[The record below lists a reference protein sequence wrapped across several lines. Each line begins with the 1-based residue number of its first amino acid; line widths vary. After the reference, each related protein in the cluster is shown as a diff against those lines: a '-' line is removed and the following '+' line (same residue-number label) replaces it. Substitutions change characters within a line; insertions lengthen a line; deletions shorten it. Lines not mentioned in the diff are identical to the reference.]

1 MKKGCY
7 FIGASGGVGAVA
19 SHFAA
24 LGQELAARGNEVKII
39 SHSAD
44 VNGQLR
50 EQNPATLVWPSPRPT
65 RFADAL
71 FLARLIRRHRADCL
85 LANFA
90 AVNWMCL
97 VGWLYRVKHRIAF
110 YHTLSSQME
119 SDGQASHERVKGM
132 SVLRN
137 RKRLVYKTATCV
149 AGISQAALLDA
160 RNTYGVPARKCRLW
174 RFSMSDPARRFHLQ
188 PPADREDL
196 VVCAG
201 RLFPSKGQDVL
212 ISALALGQG
221 PLASSKVEFLGT
233 GPMLDRLRQ
242 MAEQKGVASR
252 CRFVGEVS
260 HDEVLARMSRAKVTV
275 VPSRHEAFGLVN
287 IESMSV
293 GTPVIASRVD
303 GIQEIVRDG
312 VDGYLVPPGDPAA
325 LSEKLARV
333 LQDQALRERLGL
345 NARQHFLEEYE
356 NTLVVRQQAD
366 WLEQLV
372 QSGNQGATDES

>member
-7 FIGASGGVGAVA
+7 FIGAPGGSGAVT

-44 VNGQLR
+44 VNGELR
-50 EQNPATLVWPSPRPT
+50 EQNPVTLVWPSPRPT

-71 FLARLIRRHRADCL
+71 FLARLIRRHRPDCL
-85 LANFA
+85 IANFA

-97 VGWLYRVKHRIAF
+97 VGWFYRVTCRIAF
-110 YHTLSSQME
+110 YHTLSSQIE
-119 SDGQASHERVKGM
+119 SDEQVSRGRLKGITF
-132 SVLRN
+132 L
-137 RKRLVYKTATCV
+137 RKRLVYQTATCV
-149 AGISQAALLDA
+149 AGISQAALLDV
-160 RNTYGVPARKCRLW
+160 RNTYGVPARKCTLW

-201 RLFPSKGQDVL
+201 RLYPSKGQDVL
-212 ISALALGQG
+212 ISALGLGQG
-221 PLASSKVEFLGT
+221 PLASSKVEFLGV

-252 CRFVGEVS
+252 CRFVGDVS
-260 HDEVLARMSRAKVTV
+260 PGEVLARMSRAKVTV
-275 VPSRHEAFGLVN
+275 VPSRHEAFGVVN
-287 IESMSV
+287 LESMSV

-312 VDGYLVPPGDPAA
+312 VDGYLVPPGDPTA

-356 NTLVVRQQAD
+356 NTLVVRRQAD

-372 QSGNQGATDES
+372 ESGGRGATDES

>member
-1 MKKGCY
+1 
-7 FIGASGGVGAVA
+7 
-19 SHFAA
+19 
-24 LGQELAARGNEVKII
+24 VKII

-71 FLARLIRRHRADCL
+71 FLARLIRRYRPDCL

-90 AVNWMCL
+90 AVNWMCFI
-97 VGWLYRVKHRIAF
+97 GWCYRVTCRIAF

-119 SDGQASHERVKGM
+119 SDGQTNHERLKGM
-132 SVLRN
+132 SVLR
-137 RKRLVYKTATCV
+137 KRLVYQTATCV
-149 AGISQAALLDA
+149 AGLSRAALLDA

-174 RFSMSDPARRFHLQ
+174 GFSMSDPARRFHLQ

-201 RLFPSKGQDVL
+201 RLYPSKGQDVL
-212 ISALALGQG
+212 ISALGLGQR
-221 PLASSKVEFLGT
+221 PLVSSKVEFLGG
-233 GPMLDRLRQ
+233 GPMLDRLRL
-242 MAEQKGVASR
+242 MAEQKGVAGR
-252 CRFVGEVS
+252 CRFVGVVS
-260 HDEVLARMSRAKVTV
+260 SEEVLARMSRAKITV
-275 VPSRHEAFGLVN
+275 VPSRAEAFGLVN

-293 GTPVIASRVD
+293 GTPVIASRVG
-303 GIQEIVRDG
+303 GIREIVRDG
-312 VDGYLVPPGDPAA
+312 VDGYLVPPGDPTA
-325 LSEKLARV
+325 LFEKLACV

-356 NTLVVRQQAD
+356 NTLVVRRQAD
-366 WLEQLV
+366 WLKQIV
-372 QSGNQGATDES
+372 QPDNQGATDES